1 MTQFQR
7 IAISPNQLQNGLI
20 SLTNDQLHYL
30 VRVLRLRDGD
40 KFIAIDG
47 TGRWWLTVLQG
58 ESGQVLESLEIQ
70 TELPVSVTLLL
81 ALPKGSGF
89 DDIVRVATELGVVK
103 IVPVLSERTL
113 LNPSPQKLERWRRIA
128 QEASEQS
135 ERAIVPTILAP
146 VTFNT
151 ALSSLTAEQKFI
163 CEGRGDNP
171 HLLNSLNPTFRTI
184 SIAVG
189 PEGGWTNH
197 ELQEAIEMG
206 YQPVS
211 LGRRILRAI
220 TAPIVALSLISA
232 RYEV

>member
-7 IAISPNQLQNGLI
+7 IAISPNQLQNG
-20 SLTNDQLHYL
+20 LHYL

-113 LNPSPQKLERWRRIA
+113 LNPSPQKLERWR
-128 QEASEQS
+128 
-135 ERAIVPTILAP
+135 LKKP
-146 VTFNT
+146 VN
-151 ALSSLTAEQKFI
+151 
-163 CEGRGDNP
+163 NP
-171 HLLNSLNPTFRTI
+171 NVRLYLRFLHLLLLI
-184 SIAVG
+184 Q
-189 PEGGWTNH
+189 
-197 ELQEAIEMG
+197 L
-206 YQPVS
+206 Y
-211 LGRRILRAI
+211 LR
-220 TAPIVALSLISA
+220 
-232 RYEV
+232 